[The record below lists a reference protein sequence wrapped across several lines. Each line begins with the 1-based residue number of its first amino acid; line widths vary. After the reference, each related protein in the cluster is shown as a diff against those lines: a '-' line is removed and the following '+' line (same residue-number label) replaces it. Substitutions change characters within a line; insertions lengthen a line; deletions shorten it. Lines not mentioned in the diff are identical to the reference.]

1 MARVLSPS
9 ARGLLL
15 DLDPDLARGVR
26 PDDWESARS
35 EWTGELVPV
44 AAGAWQP
51 LDWAAGRD
59 DVFGFVIVA
68 GLLCREV
75 SLRDRYMLELL
86 GPGDVLQLP
95 VLAERPRLGGPVR
108 LTAARKTVLVT
119 LDQSFARASA
129 RWPSLL
135 ATVL

>member
-1 MARVLSPS
+1 MARVASPF
-9 ARGLLL
+9 ARWLLL
-15 DLDPDLARGVR
+15 DLDSYLARGVHT
-26 PDDWESARS
+26 DHWGSARS
-35 EWTGELVPV
+35 QRWGELVPV

-108 LTAARKTVLVT
+108 LTA
-119 LDQSFARASA
+119 
-129 RWPSLL
+129 
-135 ATVL
+135 